1 MTVLLIVLVLALAM
15 SLAAVLLTRRRLGPA
30 APTAASAR
38 RVLFPFVGDALSQS
52 ALDAALRIAR
62 AEGATLVP
70 AFLARVPMNLPLDT
84 ALPYQCDS
92 ALPLLEAI
100 EQQATVQ
107 GIPVD
112 SRIERGRT
120 ARHAVRELVAHER
133 YDRMVV
139 AAATNGDDG
148 FRAADIA
155 WLLDHAPGDL
165 VILRPGGGERVAAAP
180 ATGAVARNG
189 RTSTAGSVTGRPPSR
204 GRTVQGDPDD
214 HEREPRQLDRGR
226 QLREHEQPDHGRGGR
241 QQRYQQRVGL
251 AGEAGHR

>member
-1 MTVLLIVLVLALAM
+1 MTPLEIVLIAL
-15 SLAAVLLTRRRLGPA
+15 LAAVLAAVLVTRRRGGGPVSPFA
-30 APTAASAR
+30 TSDR

-84 ALPYQCDS
+84 ALPYECDA

-100 EQQATVQ
+100 EQHATAK

-120 ARHAVRELVAHER
+120 ARHAVRELISHER
-133 YDRMVV
+133 FDRMVV

-165 VILRPGGGERVAAAP
+165 VILRPAAGHAERL
-180 ATGAVARNG
+180 
-189 RTSTAGSVTGRPPSR
+189 TAGSRWTATPAITSVSPASSTAVGSWARTTNPMTVAVAGRSE
-204 GRTVQGDPDD
+204 TSS
-214 HEREPRQLDRGR
+214 
-226 QLREHEQPDHGRGGR
+226 
-241 QQRYQQRVGL
+241 
-251 AGEAGHR
+251 A

>member
-1 MTVLLIVLVLALAM
+1 MTVLEIVL
-15 SLAAVLLTRRRLGPA
+15 AVLLAVALVAVLVTWRRREGGSVSGAPA
-30 APTAASAR
+30 AVSDR
-38 RVLFPFVGDALSQS
+38 RVLFPFVGEALSQS

-70 AFLARVPMNLPLDT
+70 AYLARVPMGLPLDT
-84 ALPYQCDS
+84 ALPYECDE

-100 EQQATVQ
+100 EQQATAK

-120 ARHAVRELVAHER
+120 ARHAVRELVSHER

-148 FRAADIA
+148 FRAADVA

-165 VILRPGGGERVAAAP
+165 VILRPAPGHAERL
-180 ATGAVARNG
+180 
-189 RTSTAGSVTGRPPSR
+189 TAGSLWTATPATTSASPASSTGVGSWARTSSPMTVAVA
-204 GRTVQGDPDD
+204 GRSETSS
-214 HEREPRQLDRGR
+214 
-226 QLREHEQPDHGRGGR
+226 
-241 QQRYQQRVGL
+241 
-251 AGEAGHR
+251 A